1 MNVRSSLAVELEK
14 MPRALRASELAK
26 ILSTSK
32 MTIYRLV
39 EQGAIPHFRVGG
51 LIRFDPQ
58 TIAAAPEDA
67 VEPNS
72 RLSMCIVRRGC
83 WFLERKRRID
93 LLQCFLVP
101 GGFEIAHRR
110 FQVFVS
116 HPRLNRCQINS
127 GA

>member
-14 MPRALRASELAK
+14 MPRALRASELAT

-58 TIAAAPEDA
+58 AIADWLRGKMPFSRTAA
-67 VEPNS
+67 
-72 RLSMCIVRRGC
+72 
-83 WFLERKRRID
+83 
-93 LLQCFLVP
+93 
-101 GGFEIAHRR
+101 
-110 FQVFVS
+110 
-116 HPRLNRCQINS
+116 
-127 GA
+127 